1 MDTDIAL
8 AAIYKETTKLNEKD
22 AKIFSEAV
30 QTALTVCK
38 ATAPNTRL
46 KLVETPTNNF
56 LLVTNV
62 VPSETSKATTEANLN
77 IDAALEKLASSFN
90 TAVPVKSSK
99 KYLLQNVRKM
109 TSENIALTGSYIIY
123 TKKHIEVAFLLDKSD
138 FVQDIL
144 RYAETPSLLG
154 HTDVRDLECL
164 LWLAFCGPISYC
176 QADNCFGLNK
186 AGYNAPFPILFP
198 PCMYERNMNLSVFFG
213 LLQIYVFSLYRDF
226 SVENSN
232 LQQGIKKRIKLV
244 LSDLR
249 AKERICEEE
258 IGNFPLA
265 AQICLFCA
273 LYRQNRLCME
283 YAANNLSM
291 SVFSPIILK
300 DCTFMQTTVTITQI
314 LPGSKEAIIF
324 PVYDIG
330 KLLSALVFSENG
342 VLLKL

>member
-1 MDTDIAL
+1 M
-8 AAIYKETTKLNEKD
+8 
-22 AKIFSEAV
+22 
-30 QTALTVCK
+30 
-38 ATAPNTRL
+38 
-46 KLVETPTNNF
+46 
-56 LLVTNV
+56 
-62 VPSETSKATTEANLN
+62 
-77 IDAALEKLASSFN
+77 
-90 TAVPVKSSK
+90 
-99 KYLLQNVRKM
+99 
-109 TSENIALTGSYIIY
+109 
-123 TKKHIEVAFLLDKSD
+123 
-138 FVQDIL
+138 
-144 RYAETPSLLG
+144 
-154 HTDVRDLECL
+154 
-164 LWLAFCGPISYC
+164 
-176 QADNCFGLNK
+176 
-186 AGYNAPFPILFP
+186 
-198 PCMYERNMNLSVFFG
+198 
-213 LLQIYVFSLYRDF
+213 
-226 SVENSN
+226 
-232 LQQGIKKRIKLV
+232 V